1 MSTNVKLNI
10 KIIELGQLLDKILR
24 NMMSNLGQKALLELS
39 VPLAKDVLPKL
50 ATKETSSELDKS
62 EGKISGQGA
71 ILTNEAGAVRAGK
84 GSTLF
89 ILNEDMEHII
99 KIVDSLEKSGLL
111 FNGVTEIVKHEIK
124 KQEGRFFGAMMAP
137 IPD

>member
-1 MSTNVKLNI
+1 M
-10 KIIELGQLLDKILR
+10 
-24 NMMSNLGQKALLELS
+24 
-39 VPLAKDVLPKL
+39 AKDVLPKL

-71 ILTNEAGAVRAGK
+71 ILTNEVGAVRAGK

-124 KQEGRFFGAMMAP
+124 NKRVDFLVLWWHLFL
-137 IPD
+137 IDW

>member
-1 MSTNVKLNI
+1 MKKCLTTRQKTKIRNAFANNMSMNVKLNI
-10 KIIELGQLLDKILR
+10 KIIELGRLLDKILR

-71 ILTNEAGAVRAGK
+71 ILTNEVGAVKSRK
-84 GSTLF
+84 RINF
-89 ILNEDMEHII
+89 IHS
-99 KIVDSLEKSGLL
+99 KWRYG
-111 FNGVTEIVKHEIK
+111 TYY
-124 KQEGRFFGAMMAP
+124 
-137 IPD
+137 